1 MGYWFC
7 PNAVKQP
14 WHHCQCSSPLH
25 LQALESE
32 HTIKTLAAMFPTG
45 LIREAIL
52 LIHRSGLSL
61 SDLVTKLEVYFQSN
75 ETFREWWVG
84 QSHDLQ
90 PMTSYR
96 KYHMTKDWMHT
107 RTVEWALWII
117 SFTLPERCMNFRC
130 LVLCHFYQWYLH
142 YFTDESNWM
151 LMKCVVKVVNYSG
164 HWESTWILPNRAYIC
179 RFSGLCKYPYGA
191 LSVFTV
197 PLSLWSTYVCRC
209 NNWTCVWCVQC
220 SLLSVLCVC
229 GHHVCGHGS
238 CWRE

>member
-1 MGYWFC
+1 
-7 PNAVKQP
+7 
-14 WHHCQCSSPLH
+14 
-25 LQALESE
+25 
-32 HTIKTLAAMFPTG
+32 MFPTG

-90 PMTSYR
+90 PMASYR
-96 KYHMTKDWMHT
+96 KRHMTKDWMHI

-197 PLSLWSTYVCRC
+197 PLSLWSTYVCVPVQQLNMC
-209 NNWTCVWCVQC
+209 VVCAVQLVECLVCMWTSCLWPWQ
-220 SLLSVLCVC
+220 LLTWVRQPFL
-229 GHHVCGHGS
+229 
-238 CWRE
+238 

>member
-1 MGYWFC
+1 
-7 PNAVKQP
+7 
-14 WHHCQCSSPLH
+14 
-25 LQALESE
+25 
-32 HTIKTLAAMFPTG
+32 MFPTG

-90 PMTSYR
+90 PMASYR
-96 KYHMTKDWMHT
+96 KHHMTKDWMHI

-117 SFTLPERCMNFRC
+117 SFTGAGERCMNVRC
-130 LVLCHFYQWYLH
+130 LVLCHFHQRYLH

-164 HWESTWILPNRAYIC
+164 HWESTWILPNRAYIGSQGC
-179 RFSGLCKYPYGA
+179 ANIHMAPWVCSLFHCPYGIC
-191 LSVFTV
+191 V
-197 PLSLWSTYVCRC
+197 PVQQLNMCVVCAR
-209 NNWTCVWCVQC
+209 
-220 SLLSVLCVC
+220 LLSVLCVC